1 MLYPHG
7 GYSVPNMDAGNSEN
21 VKDHVIPPACPKIS
35 LEGEVI
41 DGKNKKPTPPTDFQV
56 PDVQSQIG
64 QLKVKNDRVNFNGQ
78 QVMSD
83 AEANETAPTPSRI
96 PEAPM
101 TNQDV
106 FYEYGLIK

>member
-1 MLYPHG
+1 M
-7 GYSVPNMDAGNSEN
+7 
-21 VKDHVIPPACPKIS
+21 
-35 LEGEVI
+35 
-41 DGKNKKPTPPTDFQV
+41 